1 MEIHQAFT
9 RYKNPKGHADTERF
23 RRTLK
28 EECLWSPEW
37 TCPLALIR
45 ALKDRLTHDN
55 EHYSHSALGFNPL
68 DSLNVRPSATGL
80 RRRSSGR
87 GVAFPWRT
95 CWGCSM
101 LALGGS

>member
-1 MEIHQAFT
+1 MIARLMGTFPTGFT

-23 RRTLK
+23 RRTPK

-55 EHYSHSALGFNPL
+55 EHYSHSALGYQSPRQVERA
-68 DSLNVRPSATGL
+68 SLGHRPPF
-80 RRRSSGR
+80 
-87 GVAFPWRT
+87 VA
-95 CWGCSM
+95 S
-101 LALGGS
+101 